1 MAREMTALADGRSA
15 PSPWRPPACAIVG
28 AVVTVEI
35 DGGDSERKKRRKEK
49 KAEGRLAGG
58 VACTFAFGALW
69 VITGAW
75 FWLFPLAFAGLAPT
89 IESLLALRRARA
101 AGARQLP
108 KEPDA
113 EHEVLRIARAQGGRI
128 TASVIAVE
136 SSLSLAEAERVLD
149 GMARSGHA
157 TVAVTDDG
165 RVEYEFRE
173 FLPPAARQS

>member
-1 MAREMTALADGRSA
+1 MVTAE
-15 PSPWRPPACAIVG
+15 VG
-28 AVVTVEI
+28 
-35 DGGDSERKKRRKEK
+35 GGDSERRKRRKEK
-49 KAEGRLAGG
+49 KAEQRLAGG
-58 VACTFAFGALW
+58 VACTFVFGGLW

-75 FWLFPLAFAGLAPT
+75 FWLFPLAFVGLAPT
-89 IESLLALRRARA
+89 IEGLLAVRRVRA
-101 AGARQLP
+101 ERASQVP
-108 KEPDA
+108 KEPDP

-173 FLPPAARQS
+173 FLPPAARP